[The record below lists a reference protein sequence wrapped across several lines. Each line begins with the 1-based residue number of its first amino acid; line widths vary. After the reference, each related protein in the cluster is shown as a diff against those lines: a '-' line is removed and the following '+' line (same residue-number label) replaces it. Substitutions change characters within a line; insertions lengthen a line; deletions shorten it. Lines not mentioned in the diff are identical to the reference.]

1 MVGKAGAYEFETT
14 RSKPVRMEMAS
25 RLDLGSMRT
34 TIGATWLDEHLRDH
48 GDDVGVRGFGG
59 DVEQA
64 SMARRAFLH
73 REGILKEV
81 GDTITDN
88 TLQTLEKCDLA
99 NAAKSIALKLSKE
112 FTSAPSS
119 GRINGIYTQRLD
131 RPSGRYAVI
140 ERAKDFSLMPWSEIM
155 DHNLGK
161 QISGLIP
168 SKSISWTLTRGRG
181 IE

>member
-48 GDDVGVRGFGG
+48 GDDVGARGFGG

-81 GDTITDN
+81 GDTITDK
-88 TLQTLEKCDLA
+88 TLQTLEKRGLA
-99 NAAKSIALKLSKE
+99 MPPSPSHSSLAKSL
-112 FTSAPSS
+112 
-119 GRINGIYTQRLD
+119 
-131 RPSGRYAVI
+131 
-140 ERAKDFSLMPWSEIM
+140 RARRHQGVSTGYIRSV
-155 DHNLGK
+155 
-161 QISGLIP
+161 
-168 SKSISWTLTRGRG
+168 LTGQADAMR
-181 IE
+181 